1 MKITD
6 EMLSAAA
13 PKARDL
19 LLDSLPADMPNH
31 DASPEFHKKME
42 TLHRKYKC
50 IRLLKQTAR
59 VLQKTA
65 AILLILL
72 GIASAGVLTVAAVQG
87 KALDLIIHI
96 YKEYIV
102 YESPSYPGREVMYEE
117 LYPIKL
123 GWLPYHMDIAFENL
137 LKDGTDHSIALRN
150 ADQIPN
156 MGYANGAKYKGAK
169 GELQRRLIRPGDDFI
184 VAFTTEGAQHETFV
198 FGEFTADVYIKDDLT
213 TIRWFDQNIFYEL
226 YGDFGTET
234 LKKVAENIIFY
245 K

>member
-6 EMLSAAA
+6 KMLSAAA

-31 DASPEFHKKME
+31 DASPEFQKKME

-59 VLQKTA
+59 ALRKTA

-123 GWLPYHMDIAFENL
+123 GWLPYDMDIAFENL
-137 LKDGTDHSIALRN
+137 LKDGTDHSITLREN
-150 ADQIPN
+150 GQRPN
-156 MGYANGAKYKGAK
+156 TIKRGVQ
-169 GELQRRLIRPGDDFI
+169 GELQRRLIRPGDDFM

-198 FGEFTADVYIKDDLT
+198 FGEFTADVYIKDGLT
-213 TIRWFDQNIFYEL
+213 TIRWFDQNIYYEL
-226 YGDFGTET
+226 YGNFGTET

>member
-19 LLDSLPADMPNH
+19 LLDSLPSDIPSQDVSA
-31 DASPEFHKKME
+31 EFQQKME
-42 TLHRKYKC
+42 KLHRKYTC
-50 IRLLKQTAR
+50 IRLLKQTAC
-59 VLQKTA
+59 VLRKTA

-72 GIASAGVLTVAAVQG
+72 GITSAGILTAAAVQG
-87 KALDLIIHI
+87 KALDLMI
-96 YKEYIV
+96 YIYEEYIV
-102 YESPSYPGREVMYEE
+102 YESPSYPGREVVYDE
-117 LYPIKL
+117 LYPITL
-123 GWLPYHMDIAFENL
+123 GWLPSNMSIAFENV
-137 LKDGTDHSIALRN
+137 LKDGTDHSITLRD

-156 MGYANGAKYKGAK
+156 MGYANGAKYKGSK
-169 GELQRRLIRPGDDFI
+169 GELQRRLIRPGDDFM

-198 FGEFTADVYIKDDLT
+198 FGEFTADVYIKEGLT
-213 TIRWFDQNIFYEL
+213 TIRWFDQNIYYEL